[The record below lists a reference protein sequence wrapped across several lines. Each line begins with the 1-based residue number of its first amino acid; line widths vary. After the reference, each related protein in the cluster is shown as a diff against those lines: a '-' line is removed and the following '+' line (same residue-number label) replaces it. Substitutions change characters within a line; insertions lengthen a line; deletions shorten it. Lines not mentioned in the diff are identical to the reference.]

1 MGKGNVMRRK
11 NWNAD
16 WEFAKKSTE
25 DAVWGSVDLPHTWNG
40 EDGQD
45 GGDDYYRGTCYYKK
59 NTGRKGTAGRNIY
72 LEFRGVNSTAVL
84 DVNGV
89 KAAQHDGGY
98 SV

>member
-59 NTGRKGTAGRNIY
+59 TLTGKELPEGTFILNFGA
-72 LEFRGVNSTAVL
+72 
-84 DVNGV
+84 
-89 KAAQHDGGY
+89 
-98 SV
+98 